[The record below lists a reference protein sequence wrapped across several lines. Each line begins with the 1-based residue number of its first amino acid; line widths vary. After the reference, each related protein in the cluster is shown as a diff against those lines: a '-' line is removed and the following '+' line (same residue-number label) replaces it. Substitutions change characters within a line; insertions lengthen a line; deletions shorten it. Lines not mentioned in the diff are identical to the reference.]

1 MTKPGVPPFAHT
13 DMELMR
19 IRMKLTPGQRLQA
32 MVDAR
37 LVLVG
42 FRRARLRR
50 QYPDLSERD
59 LNLKLLEEIDRA
71 KKLAARPHPIPEC
84 PA

>member
-1 MTKPGVPPFAHT
+1 MAQTIFPPFTDT
-13 DMELMR
+13 DMDLMR
-19 IRMKLTPGQRLQA
+19 ARMKLSPGQRLQA
-32 MVDAR
+32 MLDAR

-42 FRRARLRR
+42 FRRARLRQR
-50 QYPDLSERD
+50 YPELSERD

-71 KKLAARPHPIPEC
+71 QQLATRPHPVPGY